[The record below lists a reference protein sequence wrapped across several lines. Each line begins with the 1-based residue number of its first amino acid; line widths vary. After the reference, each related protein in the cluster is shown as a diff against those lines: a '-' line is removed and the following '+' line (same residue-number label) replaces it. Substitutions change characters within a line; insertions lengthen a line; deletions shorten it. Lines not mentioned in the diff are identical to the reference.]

1 MRNVMWLVW
10 IMVMPGL
17 VLAQESGDSILRAA
31 DLYRNSWESFIVQTL
46 IKNFKNDQ
54 LEDSS
59 KFEVMIKGNGKSL
72 VRFLNSDQKG
82 QYLLMVDDLMWLYMP
97 NTRRPI
103 RVTPLQRLT
112 GNASNGDIA
121 RTNFSR
127 DYQARLLGEEL
138 VGDLIC
144 FKLELTAKTS
154 SATYPRV
161 EYWVTKA
168 ESRPVKAELY
178 LASGKLCK
186 SVSYDEYETLNGK
199 RLLRKMTLIDR
210 LRKNSYTMMEYLN
223 YEPKQLPDKY
233 FNKDYLTQLK

>member
-1 MRNVMWLVW
+1 MWLVW

-144 FKLELTAKTS
+144 YKLELTAKTS